1 MAKIIIPTP
10 LRKFTGNEGTFE
22 TKGNSIQIAVE
33 ELVTENP
40 DLKKHIL
47 NEDGSIRSFIRIY
60 VGEDDINSLEK
71 EATIID
77 ENSVVS
83 IVPAI
88 AGGSF

>member
-10 LRKFTGNEGTFE
+10 LRKFTGNESTFE
-22 TKGNSIQIAVE
+22 SKGKSVQSAVE
-33 ELVTENP
+33 ELVTQNP

-47 NEDGSIRSFIRIY
+47 NDDGSIRSFIRIY

-71 EATIID
+71 EATVLD
-77 ENSVVS
+77 EKSVVS

-88 AGGSF
+88 AGGTY